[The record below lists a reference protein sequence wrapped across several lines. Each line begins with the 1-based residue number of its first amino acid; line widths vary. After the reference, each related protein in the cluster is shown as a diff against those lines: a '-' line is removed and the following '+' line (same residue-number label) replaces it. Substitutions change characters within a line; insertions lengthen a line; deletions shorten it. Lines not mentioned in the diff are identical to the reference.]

1 MDIQRGS
8 NTRHREDRLLEHL
21 TVLHHIVLP
30 VSGFGL
36 FKLKNEKPKQSH
48 FHYSED
54 LYYEAPILVPQTP
67 SKYLR
72 RPVLMFYTRGNTGLE
87 RVKRDSWGSGSVAV
101 SIRGFC
107 SCGFNQMRMENT
119 PGKKICLSV
128 AHGQSLC
135 VIAPTRVLCGSRLYN
150 IGIVFGIMSHSGL
163 VWHPRGCVYKYC
175 VFLNFNS

>member
-54 LYYEAPILVPQTP
+54 LYYEALILVPQTP

-119 PGKKICLSV
+119 PGKKF
-128 AHGQSLC
+128 ASLLRMGRAC
-135 VIAPTRVLCGSRLYN
+135 ASSLPPG
-150 IGIVFGIMSHSGL
+150 
-163 VWHPRGCVYKYC
+163 YC
-175 VFLNFNS
+175 VAAVYITLALYLV